1 MREIKFRGKRPN
13 SGKWVYGL
21 LYYSIDHSY
30 KIVEYMEV
38 APTMQDPCGDCINIF
53 HDIDL
58 NTVGQYTGL
67 KDKNGKEI
75 YEGDVFKL
83 GAEKEVFEVRFEH
96 GCFLAYRNGKQFGIV
111 GELQVCFIEII
122 GNIYDNPELLEQ

>member
-1 MREIKFRGKRPN
+1 MRETKFRGRRIDN
-13 SGKWVYGL
+13 GVWAYGL
-21 LYYSIDHSY
+21 LYYSIDHSW

-75 YEGDVFKL
+75 YEGDVVSWWDND
-83 GAEKEVFEVRFEH
+83 GEKRI
-96 GCFLAYRNGKQFGIV
+96 NIV
-111 GELQVCFIEII
+111 GWSFDGAWKLFDSWYLFECPISTMKVI
-122 GNIYDNPELLEQ
+122 GNIYDNPELLE